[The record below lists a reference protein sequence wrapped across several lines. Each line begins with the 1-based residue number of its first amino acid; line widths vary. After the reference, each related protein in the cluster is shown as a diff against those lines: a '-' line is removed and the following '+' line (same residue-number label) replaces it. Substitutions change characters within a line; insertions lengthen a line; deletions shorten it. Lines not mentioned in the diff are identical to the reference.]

1 MLFLSLLAVSWTSC
15 KIQRK
20 LSPNHFMIIVWL
32 SPVLLYIC
40 LTSSCP
46 LALARESWNMRLD
59 SSRNH
64 FMVINISLTL
74 INTSIALAML
84 LPTILGANIQNGWE
98 EAQHLFYVMAAVS
111 LAREWDGVQSLLG
124 GERDL

>member
-1 MLFLSLLAVSWTSC
+1 
-15 KIQRK
+15 
-20 LSPNHFMIIVWL
+20 
-32 SPVLLYIC
+32 
-40 LTSSCP
+40 
-46 LALARESWNMRLD
+46 MRLD